1 MWVEL
6 FDAVLSDIPHQE
18 TGLYL
23 CENQAWECALVR
35 AWRRNGHGRII
46 GVPHST
52 TPFWYLNLYDD
63 PREFNRLRDGAK
75 PIPDALA
82 VNGPMARKALLD
94 AGYPATR
101 LVEVE
106 ALRFQY
112 LAPFATR
119 RTNDCVSRTSRLRRR
134 VLVLGDY
141 TFRQTIKMMHCI
153 EAASSLTELEI
164 SVTLKPH
171 PTSSIVERDLPSIQ
185 FAVTGRPLG
194 EIVGDFDFAFCS
206 NSTSAV
212 LDALLAGLDVA
223 VFLDNE
229 EFNHSPLRR
238 AAGVRFVSS
247 PAELAAALQDGD
259 RGAAPPRVEEFFWI
273 DNRLPRWNRLLSH
286 GTS

>member
-1 MWVEL
+1 M
-6 FDAVLSDIPHQE
+6 D
-18 TGLYL
+18 
-23 CENQAWECALVR
+23 
-35 AWRRNGHGRII
+35 GRII

-63 PREFNRLRDGAK
+63 QREFTSLRYGTKPMPDG
-75 PIPDALA
+75 LA
-82 VNGPMARKALLD
+82 VNGPMARKALLS
-94 AGYPATR
+94 AGYPANR
-101 LVEVE
+101 LIEVE

-119 RTNDCVSRTSRLRRR
+119 RTSDGTSRASRLRRR
-134 VLVLGDY
+134 VLILGDY
-141 TFRQTIKMMHCI
+141 TFGQTIKMMRCI
-153 EAASSLTELEI
+153 EAALGLTDLET

-171 PTSSIVERDLPSIQ
+171 PTCSIAARDFSSLQ
-185 FAVTGRPLG
+185 FELTGRPLA

-229 EFNHSPLRR
+229 EFNHSPLRG

-247 PAELAAALQDGD
+247 PVELAAALQDGD
-259 RGAAPPRVEEFFWI
+259 CGAAPPRVEEFFWI
-273 DNRLPRWNRLLSH
+273 DSRLPRWNRLLSH